1 MIARGAV
8 VMFYSLRSRLMLAF
22 SILLILPITAVVFI
36 LSKESAE
43 QIRQST
49 QTSTLQTID
58 QFASHVSTLLTQI
71 EDMGNQVLSSGIT
84 QEWITADLNDES
96 TKGEKYL
103 AKQKLR
109 ELLSS
114 YAINNSNVISISTFA
129 KGKGGLWTQDLSYL
143 KSSWYSQFKEQDVR
157 WTQAHQ
163 DRDQADDSMRSR
175 EINSLVLPL
184 VQLQS
189 LKNVGVIK
197 INYPT
202 ELLRQDMDK
211 ISFGKSGK
219 AFLLTAEGL
228 SVLNQDLTGAEQV
241 LSGGLATLQKHSGGQ
256 TSGIFPLRQGGTD
269 YLFFYRRL
277 PAQNWLIVGEVP
289 EAELY
294 ATITKLKETLLLASF
309 ILLILVIIV
318 ALWLSTGITKPLSAM
333 ARAMRHVK
341 NGQFELAMK
350 DMPKV
355 RSRRSEVDYVA
366 GVFEQMTHQLKYLI
380 ETEFETNLRRKNAE
394 YKALLLQ
401 INPHFYNNTL
411 EIISGLAA
419 MKREDLVMDATEA
432 LGKMMRYSLSL
443 DTDLVQVSEELGYIR
458 DYLFLLKLRH
468 EDHLMVAIRQDS
480 AADQLLIAKFILQP
494 LVENAVKYSLEKG
507 GIAEVAITS
516 RVCGERLHLQIQDNG
531 SGMTPEL
538 IASILADTELRDS
551 VGILNHKG
559 DSIGLR
565 NVLSRCRL
573 YYGEQFEAVLD
584 SKLDTGTTITLK
596 LPLIER

>member
-43 QIRQST
+43 QIRKST

-84 QEWITADLNDES
+84 QEWITADLNNES

-129 KGKGGLWTQDLSYL
+129 KDKGGLWTQDLSYL

-189 LKNVGVIK
+189 LKDVGVIK

-228 SVLNQDLTGAEQV
+228 SVLHQDLTGAEQV
-241 LSGGLATLQKHSGGQ
+241 LSGGLAALQKHSEGQ
-256 TSGIFPLRQGGTD
+256 TSGIFPLRQGG
-269 YLFFYRRL
+269 
-277 PAQNWLIVGEVP
+277 P
-289 EAELY
+289 
-294 ATITKLKETLLLASF
+294 TICSF
-309 ILLILVIIV
+309 TAGCLHR
-318 ALWLSTGITKPLSAM
+318 TG
-333 ARAMRHVK
+333 
-341 NGQFELAMK
+341 
-350 DMPKV
+350 
-355 RSRRSEVDYVA
+355 
-366 GVFEQMTHQLKYLI
+366 
-380 ETEFETNLRRKNAE
+380 
-394 YKALLLQ
+394 
-401 INPHFYNNTL
+401 
-411 EIISGLAA
+411 
-419 MKREDLVMDATEA
+419 
-432 LGKMMRYSLSL
+432 
-443 DTDLVQVSEELGYIR
+443 
-458 DYLFLLKLRH
+458 
-468 EDHLMVAIRQDS
+468 
-480 AADQLLIAKFILQP
+480 
-494 LVENAVKYSLEKG
+494 
-507 GIAEVAITS
+507 
-516 RVCGERLHLQIQDNG
+516 
-531 SGMTPEL
+531 
-538 IASILADTELRDS
+538 
-551 VGILNHKG
+551 
-559 DSIGLR
+559 
-565 NVLSRCRL
+565 
-573 YYGEQFEAVLD
+573 
-584 SKLDTGTTITLK
+584 
-596 LPLIER
+596 